1 MSDLKGY
8 GEEKKKIV
16 FDSSGKRHAEFKI
29 KLQYDG
35 LGQGD
40 FFREVVSAYLSE
52 DPQFM
57 DFVHGLKDRLEAQ
70 NKRQRELVRK
80 ERKMSNDNERDFSLS
95 EEEVESIFD
104 LLERET
110 GL

>member
-1 MSDLKGY
+1 MPEY

-16 FDSSGKRHAEFKI
+16 FDSSGKKHAEFKV

-35 LGQGD
+35 LGQGE

-52 DPQFM
+52 EPEFM
-57 DFVHGLKDRLEAQ
+57 NFVHALKERIEVQD
-70 NKRQRELVRK
+70 KRQREVVKK
-80 ERKMSNDNERDFSLS
+80 ERSMSEVNKKDFALTSD
-95 EEEVESIFD
+95 EVESIFD

>member
-1 MSDLKGY
+1 MSDY

-16 FDSSGKRHAEFKI
+16 FDSSGKKHAEFKI

-35 LGQGD
+35 LGQGE
-40 FFREVVSAYLSE
+40 FFREVVAAYLSE
-52 DPQFM
+52 EPEFM
-57 DFVHGLKDRLEAQ
+57 SFVHALKERVDAQ
-70 NKRQRELVRK
+70 DKRQREVVRK
-80 ERKMSNDNERDFSLS
+80 ERSMSEDNKKDFALTSD
-95 EEEVESIFD
+95 EAESIFD